1 MALYACSGYDADSF
15 LTTQTKFAEVFGE
28 PEKCYA
34 DYGTQIL
41 SRANRIESTTGTEAR
56 KTQRVITATGCK
68 GRNGEA
74 EGTIRSVRR
83 TLVCVLEKGGKYMD
97 FQEMNEILKRVGEI
111 LNRRLLLVEVGQDDQ
126 YYAITAADLLLR
138 RASGAPVGTEEQT
151 FRETEEEVREML
163 TTPEKLARRWWEE

>member
-1 MALYACSGYDADSF
+1 
-15 LTTQTKFAEVFGE
+15 
-28 PEKCYA
+28 
-34 DYGTQIL
+34 
-41 SRANRIESTTGTEAR
+41 
-56 KTQRVITATGCK
+56 
-68 GRNGEA
+68 
-74 EGTIRSVRR
+74 
-83 TLVCVLEKGGKYMD
+83 MD